1 MKEKSVLLPF
11 AVLLILALVLTSC
24 RSEPEEEPTATSVPT
39 ATAPV
44 PDVELTQA
52 AQTIIARLTE
62 TAVAAWTATPLPPS
76 ATVPPSPTS
85 PPPTPMGATLTP
97 SESPP
102 PAATGLPTITLTP
115 TFIPGDPRGELGM
128 PDWQADFSLDSD
140 WFTFDEENASIL
152 MRGGNLVLTAKST
165 DIFEIWS
172 LSYPV
177 LSDFYLE
184 YSVITGQEC
193 SSKDRYGMIM
203 RAPDPEEGYLFGV
216 SCDGAFRLRYWG
228 AEEFTTL
235 QEWMESEFISTGPG
249 AFNRLGVKALGS
261 KLSLYVNGNLLAE
274 VEDDRLAEG
283 KFGAFIKG
291 ESNPGFRVTIVEV
304 LYWDL
309 ADDEG

>member
-1 MKEKSVLLPF
+1 
-11 AVLLILALVLTSC
+11 
-24 RSEPEEEPTATSVPT
+24 
-39 ATAPV
+39 
-44 PDVELTQA
+44 
-52 AQTIIARLTE
+52 
-62 TAVAAWTATPLPPS
+62 
-76 ATVPPSPTS
+76 
-85 PPPTPMGATLTP
+85 
-97 SESPP
+97 
-102 PAATGLPTITLTP
+102 
-115 TFIPGDPRGELGM
+115 M

-177 LSDFYLE
+177 LLDFYLE

-193 SSKDRYGMIM
+193 DNKDRYGMIM

-235 QEWMESEFISTGPG
+235 QEWTESEFISTGPG
-249 AFNRLGVKALGS
+249 AFNRLGVKAVGS
-261 KLSLYVNGNLLAE
+261 KLSLYVNGNLVAE
-274 VEDDRLAEG
+274 VEDDRLDEG

-291 ESNPGFRVTIVEV
+291 EDTPGFRVTITEV